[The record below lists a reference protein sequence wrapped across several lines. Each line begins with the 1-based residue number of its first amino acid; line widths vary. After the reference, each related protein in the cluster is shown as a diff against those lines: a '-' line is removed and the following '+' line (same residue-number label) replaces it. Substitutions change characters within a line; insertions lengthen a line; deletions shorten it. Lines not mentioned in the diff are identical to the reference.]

1 MLAKI
6 KKEIL
11 SKLLRS
17 KEWLK
22 YSDLYNK
29 KEENDLFNYHLQHLV
44 DKGFV
49 QKVDKKYHIT
59 DSGILFTLNDGSIGA
74 QNYDVDK
81 MKVNVL
87 NLVVKY
93 ENNQMLVLNQKRK
106 RYPFFGNSGI
116 SGGVVLKGEKIL
128 EAAKRN
134 LKMKTGLDGEFSK
147 IVGTVRGI
155 FYLNDEVFQ
164 DIFFFICFCDRFS
177 GELIEENDVSVNK
190 WITLE
195 QIIEA
200 EVKEHFGWESLI
212 RLFQELKTTDINKID
227 NFYQEEEVKVNS
239 LE

>member
-11 SKLLRS
+11 SRLLRS

-22 YSDLYNK
+22 YSELYDR

-44 DKGFV
+44 DKEFV

-59 DSGILFTLNDGSIGA
+59 DKGILFTLNDGSIGA

-93 ENNQMLVLNQKRK
+93 ENNQILILNQKRK

-128 EAAKRN
+128 DAAKRN

-147 IVGTVRGI
+147 IMGTIRGI
-155 FYLNDEVFQ
+155 FYLHDEIFQ
-164 DIFFFICFCDRFS
+164 DIFYFICFCDRFT
-177 GELIEENDVSVNK
+177 GKLIEENEISINK
-190 WITLE
+190 WTTLD
-195 QIIEA
+195 QMIES
-200 EVKEHFGWESLI
+200 EIKEHFGWSSLI
-212 RLFQELKTTDINKID
+212 RTFQELKIKNID
-227 NFYQEEEVKVNS
+227 NINHFFEEEIVKVES
-239 LE
+239 LN